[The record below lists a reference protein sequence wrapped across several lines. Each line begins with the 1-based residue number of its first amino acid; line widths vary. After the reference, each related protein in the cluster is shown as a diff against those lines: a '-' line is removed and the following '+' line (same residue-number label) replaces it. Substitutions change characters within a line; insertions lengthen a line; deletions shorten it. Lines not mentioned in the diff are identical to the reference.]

1 MHILDRMWKSEGNSV
16 DLALGLELRSP
27 GSYSKCLYLL
37 RCRTTGSLGREIMDG
52 ICVPDRQSH
61 WMTFKSLKA
70 FDYMTFRNGKIIT
83 S

>member
-1 MHILDRMWKSEGNSV
+1 MHILDHVWKSEANSV

-27 GSYSKCLYLL
+27 GLYSKRLYLL
-37 RCRTTGSLGREIMDG
+37 RCWTTGSLGREIMDG
-52 ICVPDRQSH
+52 IRVLDRQSH

-70 FDYMTFRNGKIIT
+70 FDYVTFRNGKIIT